1 MWSVMSSTGIALII
15 YSLLVPVMALWLVKR
30 FAWAKFLGPV
40 VISCTCGILVANQP
54 IFTLSEAQMEAMM
67 KTAKLISSG
76 AIPLAI
82 PLLLFQSDLTKL
94 RAHGKTALLSF
105 FVATLSVFL
114 GVLGVMWS
122 MKSEL
127 PTPGKVAGMVMS
139 VYVGGTPNLV
149 AVQRALEVNEE
160 TFGLVYAATTFVST
174 FYFVFLLTL
183 AKPLLRRFFPAHPDP
198 EPMHGMEDR
207 EGEESERFWTMR
219 RIGLG
224 VVSVLASVL
233 CVLVSVGITYA
244 VTGTLK
250 GESFSLGVILS
261 ITTLSI
267 LASFIKPLRQIPTH
281 EPIGMFLIL
290 IFRVSAGTMMDVSKL
305 VATGGAVLQLT
316 ALSVVV
322 FLLIHYVL
330 HRLLRIDLDTTIT
343 MSVATMFGP
352 PFIPAVVQAI
362 DNRSVLLP
370 CMTMGFLGY
379 AVGTYLGIA
388 VGLYF

>member
-1 MWSVMSSTGIALII
+1 MSSLGIALII
-15 YSLLVPVMALWLVKR
+15 YSLLVPVVASGLVKR

-40 VISCTCGILVANQP
+40 VLSCTFGILVANQP
-54 IFTLSEAQMEAMM
+54 FVDLSQEQREALT

-94 RAHGKTALLSF
+94 RAHGKTALISF
-105 FVATLSVFL
+105 CVSTLSVFL
-114 GVLGVMWS
+114 GVSAVMWS
-122 MKSEL
+122 MRSDL

-183 AKPLLRRFFPAHPDP
+183 AKPLLKRFFPPHPDP
-198 EPMHGMEDR
+198 EPMQGAEDDTL
-207 EGEESERFWTMR
+207 EGEERAPRFWTKKRM
-219 RIGLG
+219 GLG
-224 VVSVLASVL
+224 LLSVMASVV
-233 CVLVSVGITYA
+233 CVSMSVGITYA
-244 VTGTLK
+244 VTGQLK

-267 LASFIKPLRQIPTH
+267 LASFIRPLRQIPTH

-290 IFRVSAGTMMDVSKL
+290 IFCVSAGTMMDVSRL

-322 FLLIHYVL
+322 LLVIHYVL